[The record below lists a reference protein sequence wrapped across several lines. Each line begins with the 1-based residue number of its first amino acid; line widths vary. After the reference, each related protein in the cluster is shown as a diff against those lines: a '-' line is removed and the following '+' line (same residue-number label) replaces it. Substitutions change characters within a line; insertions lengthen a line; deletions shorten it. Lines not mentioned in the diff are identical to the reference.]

1 MKNNYLDLNK
11 NMSVLDVGCGHGR
24 HLNLFY
30 NLGFRNLTGVDIV
43 KRSYLNKKYKYIK
56 FDIREDFSNE
66 SLLQKE
72 YDIVLCNFVLM
83 FISPNQQIKVID
95 KLLKTT
101 NKYLLIETREIGG
114 KYSYSCYI
122 QNFYYYIKTKR
133 EFEIIYYNKNKERL
147 TVKRKWQ
154 QVDM

>member
-1 MKNNYLDLNK
+1 
-11 NMSVLDVGCGHGR
+11 MSVLDVGCGHGR

-30 NLGFRNLTGVDIV
+30 HLGFRKITGIDMV
-43 KRSYLNKKYKYIK
+43 KRSYLNKRYKYFK
-56 FDIREDFSNE
+56 LDIRDEFIQE
-66 SLLQKE
+66 K

-83 FISPNQQIKVID
+83 FIEPKYQIKIID
-95 KLLKTT
+95 KLLKIT

-114 KYSYSCYI
+114 NYSHPCYI
-122 QNFYYYIKTKR
+122 QNFYYYIQTKK

-154 QVDM
+154 QADM